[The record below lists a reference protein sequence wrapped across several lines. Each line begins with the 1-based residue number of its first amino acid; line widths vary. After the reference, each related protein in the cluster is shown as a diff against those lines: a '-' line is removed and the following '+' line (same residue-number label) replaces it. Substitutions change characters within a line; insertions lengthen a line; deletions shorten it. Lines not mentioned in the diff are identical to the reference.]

1 MTVAGGDFNFGKRTS
16 AQFASA
22 PDSSLGFIY
31 GGNTPYMSGMI
42 RFDASNPDKLL
53 WTNETLSNGSYGA
66 QVPNLISGALV
77 YIPAGK
83 EGMLISFGGAN
94 VRLFS
99 SSDLV

>member
-22 PDSSLGFIY
+22 PESGLGFIY
-31 GGNTPYMSGMI
+31 GGNTPYMSGML
-42 RFDASNPDKLL
+42 RFDASNPDKLS

-94 VRLFS
+94 VRLIS
-99 SSDLV
+99 SIDLA

>member
-1 MTVAGGDFNFGKRTS
+1 MAGGDFNFGKRTS

-22 PDSSLGFIY
+22 PDSGLGFIY

-94 VRLFS
+94 VRLIS
-99 SSDLV
+99 SIDLI